1 MNARSVRSHAM
12 KRSTTLVAALP
23 LTLGVLAPAPAQAAE
38 TTLISTLISSV
49 LSSTSV
55 LLGTSSA
62 ISGSVAGPAGRTV
75 HLQVKVASGWRTLR
89 SATTTS
95 TGGYRLAAPSAW
107 LGGHTLRVLAP
118 QTSAA
123 PTAVSASRWFAVRP
137 TWSPA
142 GSGSDWRPIS
152 SARPRFNPCRP
163 ITWRFNQNG
172 GYAASLS
179 DLKGA
184 FRRLGNA
191 TGLTFVYA
199 GTTTVAPRP
208 GSYDSRAAITVGFN
222 TPARVGSLGGS
233 VAGQGGGSWWNHDG
247 HAELVRGSLV
257 LDRTERLPAGF
268 TGSGAAT
275 WGQVMQH
282 EIGHTLGLGH
292 ASGSSQLMNGMLS
305 SRNHRFGAGDLTGLR
320 SVGLKAG
327 CIPNSLR
334 KV

>member
-1 MNARSVRSHAM
+1 M
-12 KRSTTLVAALP
+12 KRCSALVAALP
-23 LTLGVLAPAPAQAAE
+23 LTLGVLQPAPAQAAD
-38 TTLISTLISSV
+38 TSPISTLISTV
-49 LSSTSV
+49 LSSTSI
-55 LLGTSSA
+55 LLGTTSV

-75 HLQVKVASGWRTLR
+75 QLQVKLPSGWRTLR
-89 SATTTS
+89 SGTTS
-95 TGGYRLAAPSAW
+95 STHAYRLTAPSGW
-107 LGGHTLRVLAP
+107 LGGHTLRVVAP
-118 QTSAA
+118 PTTTAPAA
-123 PTAVSASRWFAVRP
+123 TSASRSFSVRP

-142 GSGSDWRPIS
+142 GWSSDWRPLS
-152 SARPRFNPCRP
+152 SARPRFNPCQA

-172 GYAASLS
+172 GYASSLT

-184 FRRLGNA
+184 FRRLGQA

-199 GTTTVAPRP
+199 GTTGVTPRP
-208 GSYDSRAAITVGFN
+208 GAYDTRSTLTVGFN
-222 TPARVGSLGGS
+222 TPSQVPSLGGS
-233 VAGQGGGSWWNHDG
+233 VAGQGGGRWLNHDG
-247 HAELVRGSLV
+247 YAEMLRGNLV

-268 TGSGAAT
+268 TASGAPT

-282 EIGHTLGLGH
+282 EIGHALGLGH
-292 ASGSSQLMNGMLS
+292 ASGSSQLMHGMAS